1 MRKLISKIKDICH
14 RIHTV
19 ISYAKFGM
27 HTHEYDYEYL
37 LLEEQFKL
45 KRMYKSFDKNRIFE
59 NSDIYVSRI
68 GLCIKLLDIVLNQD
82 YDDEHYVNIKN
93 LNRYFDKKFV
103 DFFTDL
109 KGRDKSLYDS
119 LMIDIRVRKA
129 FVLYNKMR
137 IKEMSRWWF

>member
-68 GLCIKLLDIVLNQD
+68 G
-82 YDDEHYVNIKN
+82 
-93 LNRYFDKKFV
+93 F
-103 DFFTDL
+103 L
-109 KGRDKSLYDS
+109 K
-119 LMIDIRVRKA
+119 
-129 FVLYNKMR
+129 
-137 IKEMSRWWF
+137 